1 METLLK
7 IESFPQCEHQLENI
21 QLKKYT
27 DCDISINIPIPI

>member
-21 QLKKYT
+21 QVKKFTARYH
-27 DCDISINIPIPI
+27 